1 MFRKKCDGGSKLFK
15 QLMRWVF
22 GKSLETEKLQ
32 NQKFSIFWG
41 MPILASDA
49 ISSVA
54 YAVEEMLWVLI
65 PVVGL
70 ASFIWMPRIAFA
82 IIVLLVILTLSYRQ
96 VVDAYP
102 SGGGAYLVAKE
113 NLGPIF
119 SLIAGASLSVG
130 YILTVA
136 VSICAGTIA
145 FISAVPALSE
155 YKVLIAVIF
164 VFLLVIGNVR
174 GVREASRLFSLP
186 TYAFILGIVILVIV
200 GYIKYVT
207 GGNMGIKPS
216 MGGEASLGTQAVT
229 AFLILTAFSSGCS
242 ALTGVEAVS
251 NAVPN
256 FQEPSAK
263 NAKSTYLLLAAA
275 IIICFGGVA
284 YLAKLYT
291 PIPDPNLT
299 VLAQISLAVF
309 GPGFMFYFIQITT
322 TIILA
327 MAANTAFA
335 GFPTLLSIIAQ
346 DGYAP
351 RQMALRGHRLNF
363 TNGISFLALLAVLLI
378 IFFKA
383 DTHAL
388 IALYAVGV
396 FAAFTLSQTGMLVHW
411 FRLKS
416 PGWRHKALING
427 LGALTTLC
435 AVMIVGVTKFTDGAW
450 IVVVVVPIIILFMH
464 KIKKHYRSVARQLD
478 IPNEVLSKLDLDSVS
493 EHHVIVPIDSINGM
507 VIKALHYARS
517 MSSNV
522 VAFHVEPYPGEADK
536 LRSKWSMLN
545 TRIPLIVRQ
554 SPYRDVVG
562 TLIEYIDSEE
572 HGSRPGDL
580 ITVLLPQFLVS
591 KWYEALLHNNTSLF
605 IANALFSKHN
615 VVVSVLPFHLGVY
628 NEKKRQLINSRREA
642 ARLQKH
648 DSSQPECQND
658 NEVNSDAAGQNDSE
672 TNSDGDVTSI
682 ADNREIGSNTDGD

>member
-1 MFRKKCDGGSKLFK
+1 MFK
-15 QLMRWVF
+15 QLFRWIF
-22 GKSLETEKLQ
+22 GKSLETERLQ
-32 NQKFSIFWG
+32 DEKFNVFWG

-65 PVVGL
+65 PVVGF

-82 IIVLLVILTLSYRQ
+82 IILLLIILTLSYRQ

-102 SGGGAYLVAKE
+102 NGGGAYLVAKE
-113 NLGPIF
+113 NLGPMF
-119 SLIAGASLSVG
+119 GLIAGASLSVG

-145 FISAVPALSE
+145 FTSAIPALSE
-155 YKVLIAVIF
+155 YKVIIAIIF
-164 VFLLVIGNVR
+164 VLLLVIGNVR
-174 GVREASRLFSLP
+174 GIRESSRFFSLP
-186 TYAFILGIVILVIV
+186 TYAFIAGVIILVIV
-200 GYIKYVT
+200 GLIKHAVGANT
-207 GGNMGIKPS
+207 TIPVPIGS
-216 MGGEASLGTQAVT
+216 EVSFGTQAVT

-256 FQEPSAK
+256 FQEPAAK
-263 NAKSTYLLLAAA
+263 NAKLTYLLLAVA
-275 IIICFGGVA
+275 IVVCFGGVA
-284 YLAKLYT
+284 YMAKIIN
-291 PIPDPNLT
+291 PIPDPDLT
-299 VLAQISLAVF
+299 VLAQISLSVF

-363 TNGISFLALLAVLLI
+363 TNGISFLALLAILLI

-383 DTHAL
+383 DTHTL
-388 IALYAVGV
+388 IALYALGV

-411 FRLKS
+411 IRVKS
-416 PGWRHKALING
+416 EGWHYKALING
-427 LGALTTLC
+427 LGALTTFC
-435 AVMIVGVTKFTDGAW
+435 AMIIVGVTKFTSGAW
-450 IVVVVVPIIILFMH
+450 IVVVVVPFIVFVMSG
-464 KIKKHYRSVARQLD
+464 IKHHYNSVANQLD
-478 IPNEVLSKLDLDSVS
+478 VPNDILGLIDLDTPS
-493 EHHVIVPIDSINGM
+493 EHHVVVPIDSLNGM
-507 VIKALHYARS
+507 VLKALRYARS
-517 MSSNV
+517 ISSDV
-522 VAFHVEPYPGEADK
+522 EAFHVETYAGEADK
-536 LRSKWSMLN
+536 LKRKWAMLN
-545 TRIPLIVRQ
+545 TRIPLIIKQ

-562 TLIEYIDSEE
+562 TLVEYIDSEE
-572 HGSRPGDL
+572 HASRPGDL

-615 VVVSVLPFHLGVY
+615 IVVSVLPFHLEKY
-628 NEKKRQLINSRREA
+628 NERKRQILKQLPSVKNGKKPDDIPAQESYTQNEA
-642 ARLQKH
+642 TDLTIQ
-648 DSSQPECQND
+648 E
-658 NEVNSDAAGQNDSE
+658 
-672 TNSDGDVTSI
+672 
-682 ADNREIGSNTDGD
+682 SNTPSDKEV

>member
-1 MFRKKCDGGSKLFK
+1 MFK
-15 QLMRWVF
+15 QLIRWIF
-22 GKSLETEKLQ
+22 GKSLETERLHDE
-32 NQKFSIFWG
+32 KFNVFWG

-54 YAVEEMLWVLI
+54 YAVEEMLWVLV

-70 ASFIWMPRIAFA
+70 ASFIWMPRIAIA
-82 IIVLLVILTLSYRQ
+82 IILLLIILTLSYRQ

-102 SGGGAYLVAKE
+102 NGGGAYLVAKE

-119 SLIAGASLSVG
+119 GLIAGASLSVG

-145 FISAVPALSE
+145 FTSAVPALSD

-164 VFLLVIGNVR
+164 VLLLVIGNVR
-174 GVREASRLFSLP
+174 GIRESSRIFSLP
-186 TYAFILGIVILVIV
+186 TYAFIAGVIILVIV
-200 GYIKYVT
+200 GLIKYVAGANT
-207 GGNMGIKPS
+207 TIPLPVGS
-216 MGGEASLGTQAVT
+216 EVSFGTQAVT

-256 FQEPSAK
+256 FKEPAVK
-263 NAKSTYLLLAAA
+263 NAKLTYFLLAAA
-275 IIICFGGVA
+275 IVVCFGGVA
-284 YLAKLYT
+284 YMAKIYN

-299 VLAQISLAVF
+299 VMAQISLAIF
-309 GPGFMFYFIQITT
+309 GSGFMFYFIQITT

-363 TNGISFLALLAVLLI
+363 TNGISFLALLAILLI

-388 IALYAVGV
+388 IALYALGV

-411 FRLKS
+411 IRFKS
-416 PGWRHKALING
+416 EGWHYKALING

-435 AVMIVGVTKFTDGAW
+435 AVIIVGVTKFASGAW
-450 IVVVVVPIIILFMH
+450 IVVVVVPFIVFIMSQ
-464 KIKKHYRSVARQLD
+464 IKHHYNSVANQLD
-478 IPNEVLSKLDLDSVS
+478 VPNDILGLIDLDTPS
-493 EHHVIVPIDSINGM
+493 EHHVIVPIDSLNGM
-507 VIKALHYARS
+507 VIKALRYARS
-517 MSSNV
+517 MSSDV
-522 VAFHVEPYPGEADK
+522 EAFHVETYTGEADK
-536 LRSKWSMLN
+536 LRRKWAMLN
-545 TRIPLIVRQ
+545 TQIPLIIKQ

-562 TLIEYIDSEE
+562 TLVEYIDSEE
-572 HGSRPGDL
+572 HASRPGDL

-615 VVVSVLPFHLGVY
+615 IVVSVLPFHLEKY
-628 NEKKRQLINSRREA
+628 NERKKQILRQVP
-642 ARLQKH
+642 QK
-648 DSSQPECQND
+648 SN
-658 NEVNSDAAGQNDSE
+658 GQKPDCLPIKE
-672 TNSDGDVTSI
+672 
-682 ADNREIGSNTDGD
+682 SNTQVEEPGLIGEENGNQSEGGE